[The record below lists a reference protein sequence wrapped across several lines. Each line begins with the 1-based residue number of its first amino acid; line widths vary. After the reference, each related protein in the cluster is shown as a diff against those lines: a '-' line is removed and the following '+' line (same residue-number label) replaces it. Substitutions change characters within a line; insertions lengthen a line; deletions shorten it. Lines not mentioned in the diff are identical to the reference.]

1 MSNANI
7 RSYQQEAIDVIIKKI
22 KRGSKQVVI
31 EMPTGSGKST
41 IIKKLIELLN
51 QKSRI
56 LVLTRTKVLEYH
68 FKDLLKDYKNVEIGS
83 YYNYSIAANFDY
95 IILNDIENLSE
106 DNYKDIYCS
115 AKEAKLIC
123 FCNRSQ
129 RIIDSSNWLDD
140 ISMDY
145 SITTEQIINEGYINP
160 NQTDYRFEKFIEDL
174 FSELGFSSIER
185 DVALS
190 NDQVMMRVDFVA
202 CNADKKIIVE
212 TKNYRSKYI
221 ENTII
226 NYSVDRLYSY
236 MKVWHG
242 KSKNNVDAILVMA
255 CYVPDEI
262 KKQTYLEKQIL
273 IIDVSN
279 LLYLSQKNEKLMR
292 ELIGVIQYNI
302 YDMVPKLPISM
313 NFLKFGEPFN
323 STDENDM
330 DVVKG
335 LIHRL
340 EDIKCG
346 NTDNNDKKYEKIC
359 VDIIKFLFESEF
371 TKMLEQSSTD
381 DKMFKM
387 DLICGLKGTST
398 FWKILIEH
406 YNTRFI
412 VFEFKNYKDEID
424 QNLIYITEKYLYNA
438 VSRNVAII
446 ISRKG
451 FSHNARKAATGILTE
466 DGKLIIEMNDDD
478 LITMLRM
485 KADGQDAAD
494 YLLNVLEEYLI
505 SISK

>member
-1 MSNANI
+1 MNNVNI
-7 RSYQQEAIDVIIKKI
+7 RGYQQEVIDIIIKKI
-22 KRGSKQVVI
+22 KQGSKQVVI
-31 EMPTGSGKST
+31 ELPTGSGKST

-51 QKSRI
+51 LESRI
-56 LVLTRTKVLEYH
+56 LILNRTRTLEYH
-68 FKDLLKDYKNVEIGS
+68 FKELLKDYKNVGIGS
-83 YYNYSIAANFDY
+83 YYNYPIADNFDY

-106 DNYKDIYCS
+106 ENYKNIYCS
-115 AKEAKLIC
+115 SKEAKLIC
-123 FCNRSQ
+123 FCNRGQ

-140 ISMDY
+140 ISIDY

-160 NQTDYRFEKFIEDL
+160 NQIDYRFEKFIEDL

-202 CNADKKIIVE
+202 CNGDKKIIVE

-330 DVVKG
+330 DIVKG

-340 EDIKCG
+340 ENIKCG
-346 NTDNNDKKYEKIC
+346 NSDNNDKKYEKLC
-359 VDIIKFLFESEF
+359 VDIIKFLFEAEF
-371 TKMLEQSSTD
+371 TRMLEQNSTD
-381 DKMFKM
+381 DKMFRM
-387 DLICGLKGTST
+387 DLVCGLKGTST
-398 FWKILIEH
+398 FWEVLIEH

-412 VFEFKNYKDEID
+412 VFEFKNYRDEID

-438 VSRNVAII
+438 VLRNVAII

-466 DGKLIIEMNDDD
+466 NGKLIIEMNDDD

-485 KADGQDAAD
+485 KADGLDAAD
-494 YLLNVLEEYLI
+494 YLLDILEEYLI